1 MVQDTQFA
9 FGKISIKRYGLSG
22 VIYDMISSPPVTTAA
37 NSPALAGGTDKE
49 NKTGVPLYEKETL
62 SDVDD
67 PFPAVCLRL

>member
-1 MVQDTQFA
+1 
-9 FGKISIKRYGLSG
+9 
-22 VIYDMISSPPVTTAA
+22 MISSPPVTTAA

-62 SDVDD
+62 PDVDD